1 MVISPEE
8 RERAVVVLAWLAT
21 RAHGID
27 CRYDICSYAWPVME
41 GFDVFNLTPCL
52 VGPILCRKPDADGL
66 VWLVPSIGFRLGKV
80 DLEGRVTSL
89 DYADALASISSMC
102 VDPSDGA
109 LILIDNLTKLLHRV
123 YDWESPTTGSSP
135 ATDGPGHRI
144 RSASGA
150 ARVGA
155 LFSACCC
162 GDGFVYALALTEDAE
177 GVVRISVRDDV
188 GISSVVDRTGSEY
201 QCLVAATHDGVTKLF
216 WIQTQ
221 LKRHPESELILWT
234 PSVGR
239 RTITTFDFAVGW
251 LDVDSSRR
259 LAWLCGFSR
268 GAAGMRLWRVD
279 LKTETLTGLFTL
291 PETFR
296 SCRIFA
302 QANGRFWVL
311 ETASSR
317 LRVLSPVFE

>member
-1 MVISPEE
+1 
-8 RERAVVVLAWLAT
+8 
-21 RAHGID
+21 
-27 CRYDICSYAWPVME
+27 ME

-89 DYADALASISSMC
+89 DYADALANGS
-102 VDPSDGA
+102 
-109 LILIDNLTKLLHRV
+109 LILIDNITRLLHRV
-123 YDWESPTTGSSP
+123 YDWESPMTGSSP

-188 GISSVVDRTGSEY
+188 GISSVVDRTGNS
-201 QCLVAATHDGVTKLF
+201 AKAT
-216 WIQTQ
+216 
-221 LKRHPESELILWT
+221 
-234 PSVGR
+234 
-239 RTITTFDFAVGW
+239 
-251 LDVDSSRR
+251 SR
-259 LAWLCGFSR
+259 
-268 GAAGMRLWRVD
+268 
-279 LKTETLTGLFTL
+279 
-291 PETFR
+291 
-296 SCRIFA
+296 I
-302 QANGRFWVL
+302 
-311 ETASSR
+311 
-317 LRVLSPVFE
+317 